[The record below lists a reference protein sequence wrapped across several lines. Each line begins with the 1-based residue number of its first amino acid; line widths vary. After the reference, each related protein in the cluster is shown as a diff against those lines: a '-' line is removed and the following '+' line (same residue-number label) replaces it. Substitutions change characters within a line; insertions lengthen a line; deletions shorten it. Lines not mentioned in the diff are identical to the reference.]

1 MINGRNKLQLT
12 VDRPIQSSIDLNFF
26 LIRRYIPA
34 PNAILVDRVFP
45 YGSLPTIKEFVPSG
59 NNILTYN
66 DASGPSTGAAA
77 TGSTTIIETSGSFI
91 EYIKPLLKRDN
102 TPTGILKPEYPVEGI
117 DVAPDEII
125 RDLRDKKLIT

>member
-1 MINGRNKLQLT
+1 MIYSTK
-12 VDRPIQSSIDLNFF
+12 
-26 LIRRYIPA
+26 
-34 PNAILVDRVFP
+34 
-45 YGSLPTIKEFVPSG
+45 G

-77 TGSTTIIETSGSFI
+77 TGSTTIIETLGSFI